1 MGVRNYLIEGVSGA
15 GKTTVAEEL
24 ARRGHHV
31 IHGDRKFAYYGD
43 PATGAPIQVPEVIDD
58 PQTLAWA
65 YDRWIWPVD
74 KVRMLVAD
82 ATHPATFFC
91 GGSRNSDRF
100 ITLFDAVFVL
110 EIDLETLNQRLA
122 ARPKD
127 AWGGTASEGESF
139 ARHQHATK
147 AGLPQNAI
155 TIDATAPL
163 ASVVD
168 TILANVV
175 RT

>member
-1 MGVRNYLIEGVSGA
+1 MGEKNYLIDGVSCT
-15 GKTTVAEEL
+15 GKSTVCTEL
-24 ARRGHHV
+24 QRRGYHV
-31 IHGDRKFAYYGD
+31 IHGDEELACWGD
-43 PATGAPIQVPEVIDD
+43 LNTGKPVNGSADEQR
-58 PQTLAWA
+58 A
-65 YDRWIWPVD
+65 WIWDVEQ
-74 KVRMLVAD
+74 VNALVAD
-82 ATHPATFFC
+82 HSHAATFFC